1 MSFKTPNS
9 KKQVFKISYD
19 MPETAEHTIDA
30 ELLGTAILSMA
41 RALRHSD
48 KILNGESSNIQV
60 DVRAQEEGSFVIE
73 FVTWLNEGGA
83 NVLST
88 LGLAGL
94 GATGITGTVFGVLNE
109 IKDKKIVA
117 RVRKPGK
124 KVELELADGS
134 IVECSSDVAN
144 IVTDLH
150 VRKELDQIVKS
161 PIAGKDQAKFIV
173 KDELDAP
180 ITEIDSDEARYYKS
194 LSAKT
199 LEEVEE
205 ETKQMTIHFSQVNFD
220 GAAGWKAKLA
230 NGNVVT
236 VRMRDEAFRDRVNN
250 GYEEFSKTKPCI
262 VKLTTVE
269 RTKANG
275 SSSVSYYI
283 DEVIRQI

>member
-173 KDELDAP
+173 KDELDVP